1 MNNQWTEGYKVLS
14 EGLGNKDE
22 VNIHDEQN
30 SSEDL
35 FHKPYNKW
43 YLFNSEQ
50 GYKVPDLSL
59 ALNCTSKK
67 A

>member
-22 VNIHDEQN
+22 QN
-30 SSEDL
+30 STEDL

-50 GYKVPDLSL
+50 GYKAPDLSL